1 MNEFNIIVEC
11 CKQAYMS
18 GATPLSEHC
27 TNAIKQRL
35 GGDWF
40 VFQCELNNTDFDFY
54 LTKVKGGDYMTTVTL
69 RFDDDMKKELDKM
82 VDDMG
87 MNITT
92 FFMIYAKRALRDR
105 KIPFEVTAPEDPF
118 FSDSN
123 MKRLQESEQQF
134 RDGKVVVKTMEELEA
149 MAE

>member
-1 MNEFNIIVEC
+1 
-11 CKQAYMS
+11 
-18 GATPLSEHC
+18 
-27 TNAIKQRL
+27 
-35 GGDWF
+35 
-40 VFQCELNNTDFDFY
+40 
-54 LTKVKGGDYMTTVTL
+54 MTTVTL
-69 RFDDDMKKELDKM
+69 RFDDDMKKELDKV

-123 MKRLQESEQQF
+123 MKRLRESEQQF